1 MGRTHALSGAV
12 LGLGVCTVVPPPPIL
27 VPVVVVVCALA
38 AFAPDL
44 DHPSSTATRALGPI
58 TWLLCRVIRW
68 LSKRLTGISHR
79 GLSHSPPFAALV
91 GLLAWWGTSFLVP
104 GDTAVWTGVAAGA
117 GCWIGA
123 IGDELTSAGNR
134 FAFWPL
140 AWIRWPDFLRFRTG
154 GPGEHI
160 VVGLLTIT
168 GVALVTGSWAW

>member
-12 LGLGVCTVVPPPPIL
+12 LGLGVCTVVPPPPGL

-44 DHPSSTATRALGPI
+44 DHPSSTATRALPPI
-58 TWLLCRVIRW
+58 TWLLSRMIRA
-68 LSKRLTGISHR
+68 LSRAVTGVAHR
-79 GLSHSPPFAALV
+79 GLSHSPVFAAAI
-91 GLLAWWGTSFLVP
+91 GLLVWWATGHVLP
-104 GDTAVWTGVAAGA
+104 EETAVWTGIAAGA

-140 AWIRWPDFLRFRTG
+140 ARVRWPDFLRFRTG
-154 GPGEHI
+154 GPGEQ
-160 VVGLLTIT
+160 VVDLLLT
-168 GVALVTGSWAW
+168 GAGLVLLWRMLV